1 MTTSLAQLGNPDL
14 EWQTTLDKNIG
25 FDITILN
32 NRLTLTGDYYYKTT
46 DPLLIAIS
54 MPPSSGATDNMT
66 YKNFGKQTSKGFTA
80 SATYYIIRRMSE
92 RIWWSVR
99 GNLRHGS
106 NELSGIG
113 NRLEMYNSQEREG
126 DNRSTKRYYDGADP
140 DDIWAVRSAGID
152 PVTGREIFIKKDGTQ
167 TFEFDYNDEVIVGN
181 SDPKLEGVI
190 GSSFYWKG
198 LSASINFRYRVGGQ
212 IFLSALYNKVENIS
226 DQDVYYNQDKRALYD
241 RWQKPGDVAKF
252 KAISLNE
259 TTPMSSRFVADEN
272 TLSCESVSIG
282 YETQARWLR
291 HFGASSMTIRGY
303 MNDIFRISTV
313 KNERGLDYP
322 FARSVAFSL
331 GIRF

>member
-1 MTTSLAQLGNPDL
+1 MERDMKRTIIQYTTVVLAFLAGMIFMTYMTRMGNRDMTGDMAQAQLPVVYAEQDGVLYNEMHGYVEDMDGASMRDSVIGVSEDHKVGLAL
-14 EWQTTLDKNIG
+14 EKYNAQNRKDETDQKIG
-25 FDITILN
+25 
-32 NRLTLTGDYYYKTT
+32 
-46 DPLLIAIS
+46 
-54 MPPSSGATDNMT
+54 SS
-66 YKNFGKQTSKGFTA
+66 
-80 SATYYIIRRMSE
+80 
-92 RIWWSVR
+92 
-99 GNLRHGS
+99 NL
-106 NELSGIG
+106 
-113 NRLEMYNSQEREG
+113 
-126 DNRSTKRYYDGADP
+126 KRYYDGGSP
-140 DDIWAVRSAGID
+140 SDIWAVRSAGID

>member
-1 MTTSLAQLGNPDL
+1 MH
-14 EWQTTLDKNIG
+14 K
-25 FDITILN
+25 
-32 NRLTLTGDYYYKTT
+32 TGKMK
-46 DPLLIAIS
+46 LI
-54 MPPSSGATDNMT
+54 
-66 YKNFGKQTSKGFTA
+66 K
-80 SATYYIIRRMSE
+80 RSE
-92 RIWWSVR
+92 V
-99 GNLRHGS
+99 
-106 NELSGIG
+106 
-113 NRLEMYNSQEREG
+113 
-126 DNRSTKRYYDGADP
+126 
-140 DDIWAVRSAGID
+140 DIWAVRSAGID

-198 LSASINFRYRVGGQ
+198 LSASINFRFRVGGKF
-212 IFLSALYNKVENIS
+212 FLSALDYKVENIS

-282 YETQARWLR
+282 YETRARWLR